1 MLEVNLR
8 SIDLNL
14 LVVLQALLEER
25 HVSKASVRL
34 GMSQPAVSRALQRL
48 RQTMD
53 DPLLVRTGSGY
64 DLSARAVEIQHQ
76 LVRILHEVQEIM
88 QPERFDPLHA
98 EGTVK
103 FTGLD
108 LELTL
113 LIPKVVQLLRKKAPN
128 LKVEIVPQVS
138 DHFALLEQG
147 EVHFSLTGLVP
158 EVVQDQYRRIE
169 VARTGNVCLMD
180 KSNPLA
186 QGGITLEQYVN
197 ASHGLVSITGKGPGK
212 MDNVLKQMGYK
223 RKVMLRLA
231 SFMSVVEFCQGSDL
245 IFTAPEMMAQ
255 HLSRNSSLV
264 IRPLPKEFDLPE
276 IVFYVYWH
284 ARYHHDPMCS
294 WIRTELSE
302 LFG

>member
-1 MLEVNLR
+1 MNLR

-14 LVVLQALLEER
+14 LVVLQALLEEC

-64 DLSARAVEIQHQ
+64 DLSARAVEIKPQ
-76 LVRILHEVQEIM
+76 LMRVLHEVQEIM

-169 VARTGNVCLMD
+169 VARTRDVCLMD
-180 KSNPLA
+180 ENNPLA
-186 QGGITLEQYVN
+186 KGKISLEQYVD

-212 MDNVLKQMGYK
+212 MDDVLKPMGYK

-231 SFMSVVEFCQGSDL
+231 SFMSVVEFCQDSDL
-245 IFTAPEMMAQ
+245 IFTAPEMMAE
-255 HLSRNSSLV
+255 HLSKNSSLV
-264 IRPLPKEFDLPE
+264 IRPLPKEFELPE

-294 WIRTELSE
+294 WIRAELAE
-302 LFG
+302 LFS

>member
-48 RQTMD
+48 RQTMA

-64 DLSARAVEIQHQ
+64 DLSARAVEIKPQ
-76 LVRILHEVQEIM
+76 LMRVLHEVQEIM

-169 VARTGNVCLMD
+169 VARTRDVCLMD
-180 KSNPLA
+180 ENNPLA
-186 QGGITLEQYVN
+186 KGKISLEQYVD

-212 MDNVLKQMGYK
+212 MDDVLKQMGYK

-231 SFMSVVEFCQGSDL
+231 SFMSVVEFCQDSDL
-245 IFTAPEMMAQ
+245 IFTAPEMMAE
-255 HLSRNSSLV
+255 HLSKNSNLV
-264 IRPLPKEFDLPE
+264 IRPLPKEFELPE

-294 WIRTELSE
+294 WIRAELAE
-302 LFG
+302 LFS